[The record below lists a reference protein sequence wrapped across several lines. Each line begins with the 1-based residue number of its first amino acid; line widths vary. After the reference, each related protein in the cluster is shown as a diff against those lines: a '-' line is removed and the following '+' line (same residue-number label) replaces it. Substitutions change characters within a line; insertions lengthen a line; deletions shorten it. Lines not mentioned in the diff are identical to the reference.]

1 MTAKKG
7 SRGPPRKAYL
17 GQLSGNHSVQN
28 SPKLDNATDLPQIAF
43 LSDSAFLVTWESESD
58 KKVAESVRKGWQQL
72 KQSELPGVT
81 GLVPGFASLAVHF
94 DPRQACVQDLQMAI
108 SGALSTQA
116 ATSVPKPRH
125 IRIPVNFDS
134 SVALDLPEVSRISGL
149 PEQKCIRLLCSAV
162 YTVRMLGFSPG
173 FPYLSGLPDVL
184 AIPRKS
190 TPRLQVA
197 AGSVAI
203 AGGMAGIYPRE
214 SPGGWNLVG
223 RTTVSLFD
231 PARLN
236 PCLLEPGD
244 EVVFVNDVTQ
254 QLGARSSV

>member
-1 MTAKKG
+1 M
-7 SRGPPRKAYL
+7 
-17 GQLSGNHSVQN
+17 QN
-28 SPKLDNATDLPQIAF
+28 PSTLHTGTELPQIAF
-43 LSDSAFLVTWESESD
+43 LSDSAFLVTWESESNPGI
-58 KKVAESVRKGWQQL
+58 AECVRTGWQRL
-72 KQSELPGVT
+72 KQSELRGVT
-81 GLVPGFASLAVHF
+81 GIVPGFASLAVHF
-94 DPRQACVQDLQMAI
+94 DPRQACVPDLQMAI
-108 SGALSTQA
+108 RTALSTQPA
-116 ATSVPKPRH
+116 ASVQKPRQ

-134 SVALDLPEVSRISGL
+134 SVAPDLPDVGRFSGL
-149 PEQKCIRLLCSAV
+149 PEQQCIRLLCSAV
-162 YTVRMLGFSPG
+162 YTVRMLGFAPG
-173 FPYLSGLPDVL
+173 FPYLSGLPEVL

-244 EVVFVNDVTQ
+244 EVVFVDVE
-254 QLGARSSV
+254 ARRLETEFSV

>member
-1 MTAKKG
+1 MQHASKPDTAT
-7 SRGPPRKAYL
+7 A
-17 GQLSGNHSVQN
+17 
-28 SPKLDNATDLPQIAF
+28 LPQIAF
-43 LSDSAFLVTWESESD
+43 LSDSAVLVTWESESD
-58 KKVAESVRKGWQQL
+58 NQVAESVRTGWQRL
-72 KQSELPGVT
+72 KQSELHGVT
-81 GLVPGFASLAVHF
+81 GFVPGFASIAVHF
-94 DPRQACVQDLQMAI
+94 DPRQACVQDLQRAI
-108 SGALSTQA
+108 RTALCTQTT
-116 ATSVPKPRH
+116 TSVQKPRQ

-134 SVALDLPEVSRISGL
+134 SVALDLLEVSRFAHL
-149 PEQKCIRLLCSAV
+149 PEQECVRLLCSAV
-162 YTVRMLGFSPG
+162 YTVRMLGFAPG

-231 PARLN
+231 PTRPQ

-244 EVVFVNDVTQ
+244 EVVFLDEAAQRLET
-254 QLGARSSV
+254 RSSV